1 MAKIDVRVLS
11 LLSSMTLLGCPGQ
24 QGVDASSGDPDAGV
38 IPDAPIDAPLVDAP
52 TPEPFPTH
60 CENVNALECL
70 APWPSS
76 RYLVEDP
83 TTNTGYRIDLPQAAM
98 PTNRFRVQV
107 NPAQFA
113 RFDGFSPAGSM
124 MTVFEGPLDTSMLAD
139 EQHIP
144 DSMAATSQTI
154 LLVEDEKSGYL
165 RVEHF
170 AEVDTWE
177 DVDASRLPFYI
188 RPATRMRPDAH
199 YVVAIRNLRHADGS
213 AVAPSPYFAALRD
226 NTPLP
231 AAADIEGRRA
241 HFEEIFAALSEAGVA
256 RTDLVEAWDFRTA
269 SDELLV
275 EDLVRIRD
283 EAIRQNEGAGNC
295 RITVST
301 VQEMPDDNV
310 WRRVQGTVRVPLF
323 LNSIATGGGTDGGPE
338 VARIRRNAAGE
349 AIQNAETRFVE
360 VPFTA
365 TIPTSVHTRVAAGG
379 DPVRLLTY
387 GHGLFGERSEVE
399 SGWFRTM
406 TEELEMASIAVDWW
420 GMSSEDV
427 ARVLRSLS
435 DFSSFVATPE
445 RFEQGLIN
453 FVVLTHS
460 FANPSCQVVSAD
472 PNVFNITPT
481 AGGPAQ
487 RIWDNDELYYGGESQ
502 GGIMGMSLAAISTD
516 ITHFMSGVSGMAYSI
531 MIPRSSNWVSYGGIM
546 ANSYRRQVD
555 RALLMTMAQSVWDL
569 SDPATFVGRITGNRL
584 PCGLDETTCPGGLTP
599 DHQLLMMIG
608 QDDAQVANITA
619 DTAARTFGLPVVTPS
634 PYLPHG
640 LATTPAAINDN
651 VRNAM
656 VIYAIPGVPVL
667 PLGTRNPGGDN
678 DAHGGVRRAESGFRM
693 LDRFYAPDGIIVNQ
707 CDGVCNPD

>member
-11 LLSSMTLLGCPGQ
+11 LFSSMALLGCPTQ
-24 QGVDASSGDPDAGV
+24 PGVDASSGDPDAGV
-38 IPDAPIDAPLVDAP
+38 ATDAPAPVDAP
-52 TPEPFPTH
+52 PAEPFPTH

-83 TTNTGYRIDLPQAAM
+83 STNTGYRIDIPQAAM

-113 RFDGFSPAGSM
+113 RFDGFSPAGGM
-124 MTVFEGPLDTSMLAD
+124 MTVFAGPLDTSMLAD

-144 DSMAATSQTI
+144 DSMSATSQTI
-154 LLVEDEKSGYL
+154 LLMEDGKGGYT

-177 DVDASRLPFYI
+177 DVDAARLPFYI
-188 RPATRMRPDAH
+188 RPATRLQPDAH
-199 YVVAIRNLRHADGS
+199 YIVAIRNLRRADGTP
-213 AVAPSPYFAALRD
+213 VAASPYFAALRD
-226 NTPLP
+226 NTPL
-231 AAADIEGRRA
+231 AEAADLEGRRA
-241 HFEEIFAALSEAGVA
+241 HFEEIFNTLTAAGVA
-256 RTDLVEAWDFRTA
+256 RNELIEAWDFRTA

-275 EDLVRIRD
+275 DDLVRIRD
-283 EAIRQNEGAGNC
+283 EAIRQNDAAGNC
-295 RITVST
+295 RITVSEI
-301 VQEMPDDNV
+301 QNAPASDV
-310 WRRVQGTVRVPLF
+310 WRRVRGTVRVPLF
-323 LNSIATGGGTDGGPE
+323 LNSERTGGDAGGSPDD
-338 VARIRRNAAGE
+338 ARIRRNAAGQ
-349 AIQNAETRFVE
+349 AIQNAETPFVE

-365 TIPTSVHTRVAAGG
+365 SIPTSVHTRLAAGG
-379 DPVRLLTY
+379 EPARLLTY
-387 GHGLFGERSEVE
+387 GHGLFGDRGEVE

-460 FANPSCQVVSAD
+460 FANPSCQVVSTD

-481 AGGPAQ
+481 AGGPAR

-516 ITHFMSGVSGMAYSI
+516 ITHFMSGVSGMAYSV
-531 MIPRSSNWVSYGGIM
+531 MIPRSSNWISYGGIM

-555 RALLMTMAQSVWDL
+555 RALLMTMAQSVWDV
-569 SDPATFVGRITGNRL
+569 SDPATFVGRITGDRL
-584 PCGLDETTCPGGLTP
+584 PCGLGETTCPGGLTP
-599 DHQLLMMIG
+599 DHQLVMMIG

-640 LATTPAAINDN
+640 LATTPAAESDN

-656 VIYAIPGVPVL
+656 IIYAIPGVAPL

-693 LDRFYAPDGIIVNQ
+693 LDRFYAPDGIIVNE
-707 CDGVCNPD
+707 CDGVCDPD